1 MSSHLNCNFFLFL
14 CLSGQLVATVE
25 ATDKDIGENA
35 IISYKITSGESNK
48 FTIDSKTGVITT
60 SEKLDR
66 EVASSYR
73 LVITA
78 KDQGKPSLSSTTTVS
93 VTVLDEN
100 DNSPEF
106 SKPFYQASVLENT
119 ALTTN
124 VLHVMATDLDDGS
137 NGLVTFSVLSGNTND
152 AFNIDNS
159 TGFLS
164 VNQNLDREA
173 VAFYSLYISASDNA
187 PNPKRNFVRVNFTVL
202 DKNDNSPVFVNVE
215 NFTVVENVPIGANVG
230 LVSATDADAGSNGEI
245 RFSIVKGN
253 DDNAFRIDPV
263 SGQVKV
269 NGKIDREKTDRYTL
283 TVMASD
289 QGKTSMKTT
298 QNFYVTVEDQNDNP
312 PKFDANVFEG
322 L

>member
-1 MSSHLNCNFFLFL
+1 M
-14 CLSGQLVATVE
+14 
-25 ATDKDIGENA
+25 
-35 IISYKITSGESNK
+35 
-48 FTIDSKTGVITT
+48 
-60 SEKLDR
+60 
-66 EVASSYR
+66 
-73 LVITA
+73 
-78 KDQGKPSLSSTTTVS
+78 S

-152 AFNIDNS
+152 AFKIDNS